1 MPYHPMQI
9 STTLLIQ
16 KVEPAKIYFEALFEQ
31 NPEHSKFPRAQ
42 VKHVGSVYMS
52 ESIPYTETKGDV
64 EMSIDYDLKI
74 TGGTLVDGTGAA
86 PYRGDIGIKDGRIIA
101 VGDAPGQAKKEL
113 DATGKTVTP
122 GFVDIHTHYDG
133 QATWDSDFA
142 PSSLHGVTTVVLG
155 SCGVGFAPC
164 RPEDH
169 ERLIA
174 LMEGVEDIP
183 GSALAEGLPWNWET
197 FPEYMQALDQLPHS
211 IDFCVQ
217 MTHDPIRVY
226 VMGERATHDQP
237 ATAEDIARMKSLLQE
252 GLKAGAV
259 GFSTGRSD
267 NHRSA
272 TGAHTPAAQAQL
284 EELTGL
290 ASVFQELDHGV
301 IQAVSD
307 FDMPE
312 GDQEFGR
319 EFELIERMAEAAQR
333 PVSISLMQRDQS
345 PNQWRWIIERTEAA
359 HARGLPLRLQVGAR
373 AIGVLLGF
381 ETTFQPFMG
390 YPGYKA
396 VSHLPLKE
404 RVAHLRQPEV
414 KAQILQEK
422 SEPMAGDGSPIPP
435 LADLLLAQIEQLGMR
450 MFTLGETPDYEP
462 RFEDSIGAKAK
473 MKGESVLSGL
483 YDALLE
489 DDGKALI
496 YFPLYNYIDGNL
508 DNLYT
513 MLSHPLA
520 LPGLSDGG
528 AHVGT
533 ICDASFP
540 TFMLSHWARD
550 RQGQKF
556 SLEEVVKKQTHDTA
570 RYIGLTDRGT
580 LKVGQKADLNIIDF
594 ETLQLLP
601 PKLVADLPAGGKRL
615 LQNAKGYVA
624 TLVNGEVIAQNG
636 ELTGRYPGRL
646 VRVTSQV
653 SID

>member
-1 MPYHPMQI
+1 M
-9 STTLLIQ
+9 
-16 KVEPAKIYFEALFEQ
+16 
-31 NPEHSKFPRAQ
+31 
-42 VKHVGSVYMS
+42 
-52 ESIPYTETKGDV
+52 
-64 EMSIDYDLKI
+64 YDLKI
-74 TGGTLVDGTGAA
+74 IGGTLVDGTGQ
-86 PYRGDIGIKDGRIIA
+86 PRYTGDIGIQAGRITA
-101 VGDAPGQAKKEL
+101 LGEVPGDAKETL
-113 DATGKTVTP
+113 DAHGKIITP

-133 QATWDSDFA
+133 QASWDSDFA
-142 PSSLHGVTTVVLG
+142 PSSLHGVTTAVLG

-183 GSALAEGLPWNWET
+183 GSALAEGLPWNWES
-197 FPEYMQALDQLPHS
+197 FPEYMDALDALPHS

-217 MTHDPIRVY
+217 MTHDPLRVY
-226 VMGERATHDQP
+226 VMGERATYDQP
-237 ATAEDIARMKSLLQE
+237 ATPEDIAQMQALLKE

-272 TGAHTPAAQAQL
+272 TGAHTPAAQAQIA
-284 EELTGL
+284 ELTGL
-290 ASVFQELDHGV
+290 AAVFKDLDHGV

-312 GDQEFGR
+312 GDQAFSD
-319 EFELIERMAEAAQR
+319 EFELIEKMAEAAQR
-333 PVSISLMQRDQS
+333 PVSVSLMQRDQS
-345 PNQWRWIIERTEAA
+345 PNQWKWIMERAEAA
-359 HARGLPLRLQVGAR
+359 HERGLPFRFQVGAR

-390 YPGYKA
+390 FPSYKA
-396 VSHLPLKE
+396 VSHLPLAE
-404 RVAHLRQPEV
+404 RVAHLRKPEV
-414 KAQILQEK
+414 KAQMLTEK
-422 SEPMAGDGSPIPP
+422 SEPMAGDGSSIPP
-435 LADLLLAQIEQLGMR
+435 LADLLLSQIEQLGMR

-462 RFEDSIGAKAK
+462 QFKDSIGAKAK
-473 MKGESVLSGL
+473 MRGESVLSGL

-489 DDGKALI
+489 DDGHALI

-520 LPGLSDGG
+520 LPGLGDGG

-540 TFMLSHWARD
+540 TFMLSHWAKD
-550 RQGQKF
+550 REGDKF
-556 SLEEVVKKQTHDTA
+556 TLEQVVKMQTHDTA

-580 LKVGQKADLNIIDF
+580 LAVGQKADLNIIDF
-594 ETLQLLP
+594 EQLQLLP
-601 PKLVADLPAGGKRL
+601 PVLVADLPAGGKRL
-615 LQNAKGYVA
+615 LQGAKGYVA
-624 TLVNGEVIAQNG
+624 TLVNGKVIAQNG
-636 ELTGRYPGRL
+636 ELTGEYPGRL
-646 VRVTSQV
+646 VRVKA
-653 SID
+653 